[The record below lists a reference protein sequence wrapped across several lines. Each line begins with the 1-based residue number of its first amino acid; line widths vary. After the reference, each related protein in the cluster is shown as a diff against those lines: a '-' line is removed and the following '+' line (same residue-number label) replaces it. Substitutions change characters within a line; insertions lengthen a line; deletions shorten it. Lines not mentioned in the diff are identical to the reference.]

1 MATLSRR
8 RRWRT
13 TSSENAADAHA
24 QILSGRHLARLAWLR
39 LAGARDPPAVRDPL
53 GVKGPKQKA
62 TLVQRRPDRFAADRQ
77 GWRCPISAVSTR
89 RWPRSPGRWSVSP
102 ALGLGACQLSARVG
116 GRPASGETAQGPS
129 APRDLRRRSLTC
141 SDGLAPTRSLWH
153 RRPADHRR
161 PAPSQVAGS

>member
-24 QILSGRHLARLAWLR
+24 QSLSGRHDSDPARRSGKSTPTSNPARLAWLR
-39 LAGARDPPAVRDPL
+39 LAGAR
-53 GVKGPKQKA
+53 KA

-89 RWPRSPGRWSVSP
+89 RWPRSPGRWSVAP

-116 GRPASGETAQGPS
+116 GRLHLA
-129 APRDLRRRSLTC
+129 RLRKARVRLEI
-141 SDGLAPTRSLWH
+141 
-153 RRPADHRR
+153 
-161 PAPSQVAGS
+161 